1 MIAKMKELLVGVMV
15 RLIGRFIMVYTWNVD
30 LILAFDNVDESNLF
44 LIVLLQ
50 CSRLLVNVVERRH
63 RFRPG
68 RPAVAVPLRRQAVVQ
83 PRIEDLP
90 VNGPAQPPAAQ
101 PAEQP
106 DHLPPAVNRRAR
118 APRAP
123 RVDPNN
129 IIPGRRLRGR
139 RV

>member
-1 MIAKMKELLVGVMV
+1 MIAKMKEMLVGVMV

-50 CSRLLVNVVERRH
+50 CSRLLINVVERRH
-63 RFRPG
+63 RFRQG
-68 RPAVAVPLRRQAVVQ
+68 QAAVVVPLRRQAVVQ
-83 PRIEDLP
+83 PRIQDPP
-90 VNGPAQPPAAQ
+90 VNRPVQLPAVQ
-101 PAEQP
+101 PAP
-106 DHLPPAVNRRAR
+106 RAHR

-123 RVDPNN
+123 RAPRLDPNN
-129 IIPGRRLRGR
+129 IIPGPRLRGR